1 MSKSVGNVVNP
12 DEIVDKYG
20 SDVLRLW
27 AASSNFKMDVNIGP
41 DIIKQVAEN
50 KRKIRNI
57 LRFILGNLK
66 GYQRGS
72 VKHFRQIDLLML
84 SKLNEFQ
91 ESCRLSF
98 DSYDFPAAIQQL
110 SRFCVQDLSAF
121 YFEILKDRLYTEAL
135 ESPLRQAAQSVLIT
149 ILNSIQQ
156 IISPLMPFLAQE
168 IQASINNFDF
178 MDINELSKSSDIEVK
193 EFEMIQQLRSDFL
206 EWFNTKGK
214 AELSVKN
221 TFQLDIKILCPSEL
235 NKFNSED
242 LREIFMV
249 ASVDLIQGSSS
260 FKIES
265 IKASDRCKC
274 PRCWTF
280 NSSNPEEL
288 CSRCIEQTN
297 QIKRCVI

>member
-50 KRKIRNI
+50 KRKIRNT

-66 GYQRGS
+66 GYQSGS

-84 SKLNEFQ
+84 SKLKEFQ

-98 DSYDFPAAIQQL
+98 DSYDFPAVIQQL
-110 SRFCVQDLSAF
+110 SLFCVQDLSAF

-149 ILNSIQQ
+149 ILNSIHQ
-156 IISPLMPFLAQE
+156 IILPLMPFLAQE
-168 IQASINNFDF
+168 IQENSNSMDS
-178 MDINELSKSSDIEVK
+178 MDINELSVSSAFAVK
-193 EFEMIQQLRSDFL
+193 QFEMIQQMRSDFL
-206 EWFNTKGK
+206 EWFNSKGK
-214 AELSVKN
+214 TELSVKN
-221 TFQLDIKILCPSEL
+221 TFQLDIKIFCSSEF
-235 NKFNSED
+235 KFNSED

-249 ASVDLIQGSSS
+249 AGVDLLQVSSS

-280 NSSNPEEL
+280 NSSNSKEL

-297 QIKRCVI
+297 QIKLSVI